1 MSKQTDFDELHMAL
15 KEEALTIIDKPTDK
29 SKKDK
34 ISNKCPHENTLLD
47 HGLKVMVCTEC
58 FIAIVD
64 DSGSFTGASSS
75 FARCFARKVSDK
87 GIYNDVIGY
96 GFPNN
101 IIFEAN
107 RIYSHVTKGKTCR
120 ANNRQGLVFACVFHA
135 FQNSGEPKSFDYIN
149 KKFNLQ
155 QKVISKGVKRV
166 GLSMAGL
173 NIKNTY
179 ITATNLNPEIMNMFN
194 ATPTQIGEVIAM
206 YSFIDGKSVLLTRSK
221 PQSVACGVVFYYIQS
236 TGRKITIDDFTSKV
250 KLSELTINKIMKEI
264 HRIVENEDVPSK
276 RKSTM
281 EDTSTLNKSPIV
293 KKLI

>member
-15 KEEALTIIDKPTDK
+15 KEEAHTIIDKPTDK

-179 ITATNLNPEIMNMFN
+179 ITKFLSSLR
-194 ATPTQIGEVIAM
+194 PTAAIRI
-206 YSFIDGKSVLLTRSK
+206 FIRVSNE
-221 PQSVACGVVFYYIQS
+221 QSVNTARGE
-236 TGRKITIDDFTSKV
+236 TNDG
-250 KLSELTINKIMKEI
+250 LT
-264 HRIVENEDVPSK
+264 PS
-276 RKSTM
+276 
-281 EDTSTLNKSPIV
+281 LNMTDII
-293 KKLI
+293 LE